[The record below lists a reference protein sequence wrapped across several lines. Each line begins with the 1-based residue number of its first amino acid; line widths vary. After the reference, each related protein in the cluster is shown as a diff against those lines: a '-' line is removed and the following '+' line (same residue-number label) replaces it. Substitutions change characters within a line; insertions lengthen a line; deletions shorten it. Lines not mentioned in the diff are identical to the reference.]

1 MLEDFP
7 VVLFVQHLHNFVL
20 RESWCVVVEDDW
32 SLMQQI
38 RPFPSDGGT
47 KMIAD
52 EPGVV
57 VPFHSRG

>member
-1 MLEDFP
+1 MLEDLP
-7 VVLFVQHLHNFVL
+7 VVLFVQQLHNFTL
-20 RESWCVVVEDDW
+20 RVSWCVVVEDDW

-52 EPGVV
+52 ELGVI
-57 VPFHSRG
+57 VPVHSCA